1 MTRTWPGS
9 REGSAASSKG
19 ASGLRSFKRLLDAR
33 RTTTAIRNLGIGCW
47 NARLRSTVTK
57 TSNSFSASRSSAPFL
72 IVAQPICGTV
82 RVQWPG
88 KSFARRRSMHSS
100 SNSFTS
106 ANGSDHLIFGGLEES
121 DHPLTADCRKPFQK
135 IVNRIAR
142 LKVIE
147 QCLHRNPSPRKH
159 RSPSQD
165 VPVGSDYLLS
175 HGHSISHGLAIASRE
190 EVAWGRG
197 LARPRSCGLAP
208 PICPARASARLRGRV
223 RRDAHHVVF
232 GHLGHD
238 GPHQR
243 GQRVGSIAV
252 AEGQKLAD

>member
-57 TSNSFSASRSSAPFL
+57 KSNSFSANRRSAPFL

-88 KSFARRRSMHSS
+88 NSFARRRSMHSS
-100 SNSFTS
+100 SSSFTS
-106 ANGSDHLIFGGLEES
+106 ARGSDHLIFGAFEEC
-121 DHPLTADCRKPFQK
+121 DHHLAADRGKTFEK
-135 IVNRIAR
+135 VVDRAAR
-142 LKVIE
+142 FDVVK
-147 QCLHRNPSPRKH
+147 QRLHGAPRPRKD

-165 VPVGSDYLLS
+165 VPVGSYYLLS
-175 HGHSISHGLAIASRE
+175 HSQI
-190 EVAWGRG
+190 
-197 LARPRSCGLAP
+197 
-208 PICPARASARLRGRV
+208 
-223 RRDAHHVVF
+223 
-232 GHLGHD
+232 
-238 GPHQR
+238 
-243 GQRVGSIAV
+243 
-252 AEGQKLAD
+252 